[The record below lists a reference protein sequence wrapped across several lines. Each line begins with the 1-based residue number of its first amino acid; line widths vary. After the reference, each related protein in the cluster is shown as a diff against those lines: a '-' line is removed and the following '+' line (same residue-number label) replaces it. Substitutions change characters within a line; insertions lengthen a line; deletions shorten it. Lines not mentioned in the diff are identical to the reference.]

1 MAASADEVIRAVHD
15 IAELAKRQMGHM
27 ERVAAQTQEV
37 AAIAEQTSAG
47 ALEVAAAT
55 EEQAAS
61 INDVHQLAGE
71 LVEQAEQLQ
80 EAVARFR
87 TR

>member
-1 MAASADEVIRAVHD
+1 
-15 IAELAKRQMGHM
+15 
-27 ERVAAQTQEV
+27 QEV

-80 EAVARFR
+80 AAVARFR